1 MKAVVAFNQEKALVG
16 AFSEIDRLHSTSSN
30 SGVPRSGV
38 SVDTKPFLWN
48 NYGPD
53 HKYPASSP
61 AGSGVPGICSPTS
74 GAADSVCSPVT
85 PHQVGPARAL
95 DINVH

>member
-1 MKAVVAFNQEKALVG
+1 M
-16 AFSEIDRLHSTSSN
+16 
-30 SGVPRSGV
+30 
-38 SVDTKPFLWN
+38 DTKPFLWN

-85 PHQVGPARAL
+85 PHQVGPARAS
-95 DINVH
+95 DINVHQFTQYMGKVPTSAFSVLKV